1 MCSRSQHLTWLLL
14 SVVSWSDVDYSKAV
28 QGQLKPVQQIQATR
42 FAFAAI
48 LDDGSVLTWVVTV
61 VWCRINC
68 ATCGGRVLLLLF

>member
-1 MCSRSQHLTWLLL
+1 MLTI
-14 SVVSWSDVDYSKAV
+14 AM

-48 LDDGSVLTWVVTV
+48 LDDGSVLTWVMLDMVVTV